1 MVTELCLALDP
12 PVPRTVGATF
22 SSGFGAGNGRVR
34 STRADSPAKPTSE
47 VHSMRPAKSTF
58 TEIPPCWSGISVMR
72 LVKKKLQPPP
82 PPPGPGSG
90 NGSSI
95 GSRLPIALSASGGVL
110 TGSSEVTSAGAGVA
124 TAWSTRLVLS
134 RHCWLVPP
142 LQSHCWIAA
151 PFSIDAPATSRHL
164 PEWTALRV
172 TVSPTSGGELSS
184 HCWLVPPWQ
193 PYCWTCTPLS
203 QDPPGTSMH
212 LEEWTALRVTASA
225 SIARAGAAGATT
237 INAVAVNVD
246 TAMARPRL
254 AAEPPRGRPRDDLTK
269 LVLPSAARGGR
280 PRHGPGNAAVTSD
293 VVVRMP
299 RAVGREPT

>member
-95 GSRLPIALSASGGVL
+95 GSRLPIAPSASGGVL
-110 TGSSEVTSAGAGVA
+110 TGSSEVTSAVAGVA
-124 TAWSTRLVLS
+124 LDRRARHIQALTGMDGPQGDRLPDL
-134 RHCWLVPP
+134 RRRAEQPALV
-142 LQSHCWIAA
+142 
-151 PFSIDAPATSRHL
+151 
-164 PEWTALRV
+164 
-172 TVSPTSGGELSS
+172 G
-184 HCWLVPPWQ
+184 
-193 PYCWTCTPLS
+193 
-203 QDPPGTSMH
+203 
-212 LEEWTALRVTASA
+212 
-225 SIARAGAAGATT
+225 
-237 INAVAVNVD
+237 
-246 TAMARPRL
+246 
-254 AAEPPRGRPRDDLTK
+254 
-269 LVLPSAARGGR
+269 
-280 PRHGPGNAAVTSD
+280 AAVTLPLLDRCS
-293 VVVRMP
+293 VVDGS
-299 RAVGREPT
+299 AGNIQACA

>member
-1 MVTELCLALDP
+1 MDP
-12 PVPRTVGATF
+12 PGTSRHAPELTDL
-22 SSGFGAGNGRVR
+22 
-34 STRADSPAKPTSE
+34 TRY
-47 VHSMRPAKSTF
+47 V
-58 TEIPPCWSGISVMR
+58 SV
-72 LVKKKLQPPP
+72 L
-82 PPPGPGSG
+82 
-90 NGSSI
+90 
-95 GSRLPIALSASGGVL
+95 L
-110 TGSSEVTSAGAGVA
+110 TGS
-124 TAWSTRLVLS
+124 R
-134 RHCWLVPP
+134 R
-142 LQSHCWIAA
+142 
-151 PFSIDAPATSRHL
+151 
-164 PEWTALRV
+164 
-172 TVSPTSGGELSS
+172 

-225 SIARAGAAGATT
+225 S
-237 INAVAVNVD
+237 
-246 TAMARPRL
+246 MARPRL